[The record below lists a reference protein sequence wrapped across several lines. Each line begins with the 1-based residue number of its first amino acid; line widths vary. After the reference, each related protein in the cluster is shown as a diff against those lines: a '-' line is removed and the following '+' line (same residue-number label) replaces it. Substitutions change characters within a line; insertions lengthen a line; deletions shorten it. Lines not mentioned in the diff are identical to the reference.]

1 MFRPNALKSRLLSG
15 EVAYGCWVAGGSV
28 TNAEILGHA
37 GFDFILADHEHGI
50 GDTRDVLDTLRVL
63 ETTPSPAVV
72 RVPWN
77 DHVLL
82 KRVIDAG
89 VQSVMI
95 PSVDTPELADA
106 AVRAC
111 LYPPQ
116 GFRGYA
122 ASVVRAS
129 TFGFEPDYVA
139 KANDNMLVVIQLESP
154 LAIENAARIA
164 AIEGADVIFIG
175 INDLAGAIGLI
186 GQTGHPEV
194 QALARKAEKEILS
207 AGKILGTVPNAG
219 AGVSDLLERGYRFI
233 PGPYDVALLR
243 YAGLAAVAEYRAIQ
257 QARARGET
265 PVAGKGT
272 SY

>member
-1 MFRPNALKSRLLSG
+1 MFKQNSLKARLLSG
-15 EVAYGCWVAGGSV
+15 DAAYGCWVAGGSP
-28 TNAEILGHA
+28 TNAEILGHS

-50 GDTRDVLDTLRVL
+50 GDTQDVLDVLRAI
-63 ETTPSPAVV
+63 ETTPTPAVV
-72 RVPWN
+72 RVAWN

-95 PSVDTPELADA
+95 PSVDTPDLAEA
-106 AVRAC
+106 AVKAC
-111 LYPPQ
+111 LYPPA

-129 TFGFEPDYVA
+129 TFGLEPDYVR
-139 KANDNMLVVIQLESP
+139 KANENMLIVIQLESP
-154 LAIENAARIA
+154 QAVENAAAIA

-175 INDLAGAIGLI
+175 INDLAGAMGLI

-194 QALARKAEKEILS
+194 QALARKAERDILA

-219 AGVSDLLERGYRFI
+219 AGINDLLDRGYRFI

-243 YAGLAAVAEYRAIQ
+243 DSGLAAMAQYREIQ
-257 QARARGET
+257 AARARGET
-265 PVAGKGT
+265 PADGKGT